1 VKRLWRVAV
10 REYLENTKTKG
21 FWIGI
26 ILFPVMI
33 LVFSQV
39 PQFLE
44 DKAVPTRN
52 YVLIDRSGE
61 FGDLV
66 RESIESRNRR
76 KVLEQLM
83 KFTQK
88 HAPKISEAN
97 PLESAP
103 PFAVPQIDPK
113 EAARQI
119 GIDPSDF
126 PIEAGKPLSPMLISA
141 LVDKLPDQV
150 FENGEQF
157 DALVKLTLN
166 LLPEGTPEFEPPRPR
181 FREVALPDEVS
192 TEQSDAEI
200 EEALKPY
207 LIGDQLIT
215 EGDESIELFALI
227 IIPSDIATARSGI
240 RYWSKTLTDDAI
252 ENTTTNTISAEIRK
266 REYQKRGVDLG
277 DVAEIQAIRVFSDTL
292 DPKKAVGQ
300 EEVGIVDKLRQWVPV
315 GFVYLLWIAIFSTAQ
330 MLLNNM
336 IEEKSNRVV
345 EVLLSSVTPGE
356 LMSGKLLGIALLGL
370 TMIGAWLGS
379 LYGIL
384 TWKATT
390 EAELI
395 LALLEV
401 VITPEMLIPFIVYF
415 ILGYL
420 LYAAIFASIG
430 SICSTIKDAQ
440 NFMGPV
446 MMILM
451 VPLITMAF
459 IPRDPNGTL
468 ATVLSWI
475 PLYTPFVMMNRAAA
489 DPPTLDLYGTM
500 GLLVITAIAMLWASG
515 RIFRVGMLRTG
526 QPPKIVELIRWVR
539 SPA

>member
-1 VKRLWRVAV
+1 MSRTWRVAV

-44 DKAVPTRN
+44 DKAVPTRH
-52 YVLIDRSGE
+52 YTLIDRSGE
-61 FGDLV
+61 FEELV
-66 RESIESRNRR
+66 RERIESRNRR
-76 KVLEQLM
+76 RILEELM
-83 KFTQK
+83 KFAQK
-88 HAPKISEAN
+88 HGPKGQPADVN
-97 PLESAP
+97 PAMTASA
-103 PFAVPQIDPK
+103 VDQK
-113 EAARQI
+113 EAFRQL
-119 GIDPSDF
+119 GMDPSDF
-126 PIEAGKPLSPMLISA
+126 NFEPGKPLSPITIKA
-141 LVDKLPDQV
+141 LVDQLPDEIFRNGQQFQV
-150 FENGEQF
+150 LQNMTLSILPD
-157 DALVKLTLN
+157 DA
-166 LLPEGTPEFEPPRPR
+166 PEFVPPRPR
-181 FREVALPDEVS
+181 FRQVPLPEGV
-192 TEQSDAEI
+192 TAQMSDAEI
-200 EEALKPY
+200 EEAMRPY
-207 LIGDQLIT
+207 LVGDQLLQV
-215 EGDESIELFALI
+215 DDQRPELFALV
-227 IIPSDIATARSGI
+227 IIPKDIEEKRSGI

-252 ENTTTNTISAEIRK
+252 EDSATAAITAEIRR
-266 REYQKRGVDLG
+266 REYTEREVDLA
-277 DVAEIQAIRVFSDTL
+277 DIEAVQAIRVFADTL
-292 DPKKAVGQ
+292 DPKKAVGE
-300 EEVGIVDKLRQWVPV
+300 EEVGMVDKLRQWVPV

-336 IEEKSNRVV
+336 IEEKSNKVV

-370 TMIGAWLGS
+370 TMIGAWLLS
-379 LYGIL
+379 LYVIL
-384 TWKATT
+384 TWKAST

-395 LALLEV
+395 LGLLEV
-401 VITPEMLIPFIVYF
+401 TITPQMLIPFIIYF

-430 SICSTIKDAQ
+430 SICNTIKDAQ

-451 VPLITMAF
+451 VPLITMVF

-489 DPPTLDLYGTM
+489 DPPAIDLYGTM
-500 GLLVITAIAMLWASG
+500 ILLVITALVMLWASG

-526 QPPKIVELIRWVR
+526 QPPRIVELIRWITR
-539 SPA
+539 PA